1 MEGLRG
7 HAASPCPPAR
17 EVALVLGRDAH
28 AVARGAARGA
38 PIVLSRVARAVAR
51 EAALVLGRDAHA
63 VARGAARGA
72 PIVLSRGARAV
83 ARGASHGAPIV
94 LSRGAQANAR
104 GGAYKSPISLSR
116 SAQAFARAPLRR
128 GLRHGHHD
136 QVRARQIQKWITL
149 GYEPVA

>member
-17 EVALVLGRDAH
+17 EV
-28 AVARGAARGA
+28 
-38 PIVLSRVARAVAR
+38 
-51 EAALVLGRDAHA
+51 ALVLGRDAHA

-104 GGAYKSPISLSR
+104 SGAYKSPISLSR

-136 QVRARQIQKWITL
+136 QVRARHFYILVSKQIRL
-149 GYEPVA
+149 

>member
-38 PIVLSRVARAVAR
+38 PIVLSRGARAVAR
-51 EAALVLGRDAHA
+51 EAALVL
-63 VARGAARGA
+63 
-72 PIVLSRGARAV
+72 SRGAQAV

-149 GYEPVA
+149 